1 MRVEDVPFNDLF
13 IFFLIRYIMAGG
25 ILADTHDHKVPLMNV
40 TETLVPN
47 VLIYGKFKEYVTK

>member
-1 MRVEDVPFNDLF
+1 MFHSMIYLF
-13 IFFLIRYIMAGG
+13 FFLIRYIMAGG

-40 TETLVPN
+40 TEALVPN

>member
-13 IFFLIRYIMAGG
+13 IYFLIRYIMAGG
-25 ILADTHDHKVPLMNV
+25 ILADRHDNKVPLMNA
-40 TETLVPN
+40 TETLVLN